1 MIGAIIGD
9 IAGSIYE
16 FKNIKTKDFPLFSS
30 GCTFTDDSLMTI
42 AVGSA
47 LMKTG
52 ARDQSLA
59 PIIAG
64 EMRRIGRAYPHPM
77 GSYGGGFAAWL
88 QSPNPEPY
96 NSWGNG
102 SAMRVSACGEA
113 AGSLDEAL
121 SLAKISAEVT
131 HNHPEGVKGAQA
143 VAAAIFLLRHGMGRD
158 DLRAYIEQNF
168 YPLNRT
174 LDQIR
179 PAYAFD
185 GSCQGTVPQAFQ
197 AFLESTSF
205 EDALRN
211 AVSLGGDTDTLT
223 AIACSIAWA
232 HYARRGP
239 DEIMLA
245 LSTLALEMLPADL
258 RKIVSDWESRVFLSP
273 KAL

>member
-16 FKNIKTKDFPLFSS
+16 FHNIKTKDFPLFLPA
-30 GCTFTDDSLMTI
+30 CDYTDDSLMTI

-47 LMKTG
+47 LMKTK
-52 ARDQSLA
+52 ARDQSIE
-59 PIIAG
+59 PVFVG

-88 QSPNPEPY
+88 QSPNPNPY

-113 AGSLDEAL
+113 AKSLDEAL
-121 SLAKISAEVT
+121 SLARYSAEVT
-131 HNHPEGVKGAQA
+131 HNHPEGIKGAQA
-143 VAAAIFLLRHGMGRD
+143 VAAAIYLLRSVMDRD
-158 DLRAYIEQNF
+158 TLRTYIEKNF
-168 YPLNRT
+168 YPLDFT
-174 LDQIR
+174 LDEIR
-179 PAYAFD
+179 PTYTFD

-197 AFLESTSF
+197 AFFESVSF

-211 AVSLGGDTDTLT
+211 AVSLGGDTDTLA

-232 HYARRGP
+232 HYAQHGP
-239 DEIMLA
+239 DEVMLA
-245 LSTLALEMLPADL
+245 LSALAMEKLPADL
-258 RKIVSDWESRVFLSP
+258 RKIVVDWETRVFP
-273 KAL
+273 AL